1 MRAHTIGK
9 TLLAATICAVS
20 LSACGN
26 LPSSNEDSATGS
38 ANLAAA
44 TGDSESCTT
53 EQLDPTF
60 VLATT
65 GKVAGHVSVANNG
78 SEPCVLEESYP
89 TIDFRNR
96 DGLPIQDAQ
105 YVHGNPGSGPIT
117 LAPGESAAAELD
129 WDDMGPECVA
139 RVWAMELSVRP
150 EDQPKSVDPLL
161 NDKPWVFDLCST
173 EVTVHG
179 WQKV

>member
-1 MRAHTIGK
+1 MRVHTIGK
-9 TLLAATICAVS
+9 SLLAATVCVVS

-26 LPSSNEDSATGS
+26 MSASTEDGKTGA
-38 ANLAAA
+38 ANLVAAD
-44 TGDSESCTT
+44 GSDSCTT
-53 EQLDPTF
+53 EQLEPTF

-65 GKVAGHVSVANNG
+65 GKVAGHVSVANTG
-78 SEPCVLEESYP
+78 SEPCVLEEPYP

-96 DGLPIQDAQ
+96 DGLPVEDAR
-105 YVHGNPGSGPIT
+105 YVQGNPGSGPIT

-139 RVWAMELSVRP
+139 RVWAMHLSVRP

-179 WQKV
+179 WQEV

>member
-9 TLLAATICAVS
+9 TLLAATVCVVS

-26 LPSSNEDSATGS
+26 LSASEEDGRTGS
-38 ANLAAA
+38 ASLIADDGSA
-44 TGDSESCTT
+44 SCTT
-53 EQLDPTF
+53 EQLEPTF

-65 GKVAGHVSVANNG
+65 GKVAGHVSVANTG
-78 SEPCVLEESYP
+78 SEPCVLDASHP
-89 TIDFRNR
+89 IIQFNNR
-96 DGLPIQDAQ
+96 DALPIDGVTYRQ
-105 YVHGNPGSGPIT
+105 GNPGSGPIT

-129 WDDMGPECVA
+129 WNDMGPECVA
-139 RVWAMELSVRP
+139 RVWGMSLSVRP

-161 NDKPWVFDLCST
+161 NDKPWVFDLCGD